1 MGFGQA
7 VKHVFTNYVNFRGRA
22 SRPEFWWFFLFLVI
36 VYVVLNIISGVGIAT
51 SPDPQSWG
59 PLAQGGIILT
69 LVWFLATI
77 LPVSALWFRR
87 LHDANRSGWW
97 YVLTLASGFVGFIL
111 FGLSALQNSVLF
123 AAGLLLGLASG
134 IGSVFLLTC
143 ALLPGTRG
151 PNRYG
156 PGPISA

>member
-1 MGFGQA
+1 MGFGRA
-7 VKHVFTNYVNFRGRA
+7 VKHVFTNYANFRGRA
-22 SRPEFWWFFLFLVI
+22 SRPEFWWFSLFLVI

-59 PLAQGGIILT
+59 PLAQVGII
-69 LVWFLATI
+69 
-77 LPVSALWFRR
+77 
-87 LHDANRSGWW
+87 
-97 YVLTLASGFVGFIL
+97 LTLASGFVGLIL

-134 IGSVFLLTC
+134 IGSIFLLIC

-156 PGPISA
+156 PGPVSA